1 MNEYSLPND
10 ERVSLSSSK
19 CLTLNT
25 AIVSYIYR
33 FSSSAGMQTPDV
45 PGYCEKLFIIIL
57 STLKFI
63 GSGTGTFSQKR
74 SSTTSKQNYDMKYE
88 ISGKTITFDC
98 PVIDGTWEVSGYTE
112 NTMTLTLLPGKNG
125 LMILVKE

>member
-1 MNEYSLPND
+1 MK
-10 ERVSLSSSK
+10 RILS
-19 CLTLNT
+19 
-25 AIVSYIYR
+25 
-33 FSSSAGMQTPDV
+33 
-45 PGYCEKLFIIIL
+45 IIL
-57 STLKFI
+57 AAFAIISCDPANKDTISFNEENIENTRWKGVWKRTEGQMVKEQADVTLKFI

>member
-1 MNEYSLPND
+1 
-10 ERVSLSSSK
+10 
-19 CLTLNT
+19 
-25 AIVSYIYR
+25 
-33 FSSSAGMQTPDV
+33 
-45 PGYCEKLFIIIL
+45 
-57 STLKFI
+57 
-63 GSGTGTFSQKR
+63 
-74 SSTTSKQNYDMKYE
+74 MKYE

>member
-1 MNEYSLPND
+1 MK
-10 ERVSLSSSK
+10 RILS
-19 CLTLNT
+19 
-25 AIVSYIYR
+25 
-33 FSSSAGMQTPDV
+33 
-45 PGYCEKLFIIIL
+45 IIL
-57 STLKFI
+57 AAFAIISCDPADKDTISFNEENIENTRWKGVWKRTEGSMVKEQADVTLKFI

>member
-1 MNEYSLPND
+1 MK
-10 ERVSLSSSK
+10 RILS
-19 CLTLNT
+19 
-25 AIVSYIYR
+25 
-33 FSSSAGMQTPDV
+33 
-45 PGYCEKLFIIIL
+45 IIL
-57 STLKFI
+57 AAFAIISCDPADKDTISFNEENIENTRWKGVWKRTEGQMVKEQADVTLKFI
-63 GSGTGTFSQKR
+63 GSGTGSFSQKR

>member
-1 MNEYSLPND
+1 MK
-10 ERVSLSSSK
+10 RILS
-19 CLTLNT
+19 
-25 AIVSYIYR
+25 
-33 FSSSAGMQTPDV
+33 
-45 PGYCEKLFIIIL
+45 IIL
-57 STLKFI
+57 AAFAIISGDPANKDTISFNEENIENTRWKGVWKRTEGQMVKEQADVTLKFI

>member
-1 MNEYSLPND
+1 MK
-10 ERVSLSSSK
+10 RILS
-19 CLTLNT
+19 
-25 AIVSYIYR
+25 
-33 FSSSAGMQTPDV
+33 
-45 PGYCEKLFIIIL
+45 IIL
-57 STLKFI
+57 AAFAIISCDPAGKDTISFNEENTENTRWKGVWKRTEGAMVKEQADVTLKFI

>member
-1 MNEYSLPND
+1 MK
-10 ERVSLSSSK
+10 RILS
-19 CLTLNT
+19 
-25 AIVSYIYR
+25 
-33 FSSSAGMQTPDV
+33 
-45 PGYCEKLFIIIL
+45 IIL
-57 STLKFI
+57 AAFAIISCDPADKDTISFNEENIENTRWKGVWKRTEGALVKEQADVTLKFI

-112 NTMTLTLLPGKNG
+112 KTMTLTLLPGKNG

>member
-1 MNEYSLPND
+1 MK
-10 ERVSLSSSK
+10 RILS
-19 CLTLNT
+19 
-25 AIVSYIYR
+25 
-33 FSSSAGMQTPDV
+33 
-45 PGYCEKLFIIIL
+45 IIL
-57 STLKFI
+57 AAFAIISCDPADKDTISFNEENIENTRWKGVWKRTEGQMVKEQADVTLKFI

>member
-1 MNEYSLPND
+1 MK
-10 ERVSLSSSK
+10 RILS
-19 CLTLNT
+19 
-25 AIVSYIYR
+25 
-33 FSSSAGMQTPDV
+33 
-45 PGYCEKLFIIIL
+45 IIL
-57 STLKFI
+57 ATFAIIACDPAEENTTSFSEENIENTRWKGVWKRTEGSMVKEQADVTLKFI

>member
-1 MNEYSLPND
+1 MK
-10 ERVSLSSSK
+10 RILS
-19 CLTLNT
+19 
-25 AIVSYIYR
+25 
-33 FSSSAGMQTPDV
+33 
-45 PGYCEKLFIIIL
+45 IIL
-57 STLKFI
+57 AAFAIISCDPADKDTISFNEENIENTRWKGVWKRTEGQMVKEQADVTLKFI

-74 SSTTSKQNYDMKYE
+74 SSTTSKQNYDMKYG